1 MEQLSVDAARQ
12 RMLEHHAKRKYITP
26 KARTPEQQER
36 QERVKQATERTQR
49 LIGWLTFFRLP
60 GDAGIGDTAH
70 RLNKRSC
77 KSPDAHALLTRLLTM
92 CSCSR
97 ADAVVRL
104 NKDHPYPAHTRSIGG
119 S

>member
-60 GDAGIGDTAH
+60 GDRGVGDTAK
-70 RLNKRSC
+70 RLNMRSG
-77 KSPDAHALLTRLLTM
+77 KSSDAHALITRLLKQ
-92 CSCSR
+92 CSCTP
-97 ADAVVRL
+97 ADAVARL
-104 NKDHPYPAHTRSIGG
+104 NAEYPYPANTRNLGG